1 MIGRTWLGLGVI
13 AVLGAVLASA
23 QFVLVFQTWSD
34 PVANDNY
41 WRLAALFQGLAGII
55 YTTLGVVVVWRRP
68 RLVVGWLVAAIG
80 IGILLYQCISEY
92 ALRGLLVESVPW
104 AGAGEAAVLSQT
116 TWSLAFG
123 PIPVLLLVYPTGRLL
138 SKRWMWAG
146 WSAVLAMIVI
156 AGVSTVALWPYRHF
170 GADLLDI
177 ENIVLNERIES
188 QFTAGLVLLSVALVA
203 SFASLIVRWRRS
215 SGIERLQLKW
225 LLLGG
230 LVVCVQAS
238 TVFFE
243 GDGVIYEILLL
254 GGLIALPTAIAVAM
268 LRYRLFEI
276 DRIISR
282 TVTYGL
288 VSALLVLVYLGSV
301 FVLRLLFPVGESQLA
316 VAGSTL
322 AVAALFSPIRRRVQG
337 AVDHRFNRASYDAEQ
352 ALSAFTRRLGSE
364 VDLDALSDEINLVA
378 RETVQP
384 MTMSIWLR

>member
-1 MIGRTWLGLGVI
+1 MTGRTWLGLGVI
-13 AVLGAVLASA
+13 AVLGAVLAGV
-23 QFVLVFQTWSD
+23 QFVLVLQTWSD
-34 PVANDNY
+34 PVANDSY

-55 YTTLGVVVVWRRP
+55 YTTLGVVVVRRRP
-68 RLVVGWLVAAIG
+68 RLVIGWLVATIG

-104 AGAGEAAVLSQT
+104 VGSGEAAVLSQT

-123 PIPVLLLVYPTGRLL
+123 PIPILLLVYPTGRLL
-138 SKRWMWAG
+138 SKRWIWAG

-156 AGVSTVALWPYRHF
+156 AGVSTVALWPYRHL

-177 ENIVLNERIES
+177 ENTVLNERVES
-188 QFTAGLVLLSVALVA
+188 LFTGGLVLLSVALVA
-203 SFASLIVRWRRS
+203 SLASLIVRWRRS
-215 SGIERLQLKW
+215 TGVERLQMKW

-230 LVVCVQAS
+230 SVVCLQAM
-238 TVFFE
+238 TVFFQGE
-243 GDGVIYEILLL
+243 GIVYEILLL

-288 VSALLVLVYLGSV
+288 LSALLVLVYLGSV
-301 FVLRLLFPVGESQLA
+301 FVLRLLFPIGESQLA

-322 AVAALFSPIRRRVQG
+322 AVAALFNPIRRRVQR

-352 ALSAFTRRLGSE
+352 ALNAFARRLGNE
-364 VDLDALSDEINLVA
+364 VDLDALNDEINLVA